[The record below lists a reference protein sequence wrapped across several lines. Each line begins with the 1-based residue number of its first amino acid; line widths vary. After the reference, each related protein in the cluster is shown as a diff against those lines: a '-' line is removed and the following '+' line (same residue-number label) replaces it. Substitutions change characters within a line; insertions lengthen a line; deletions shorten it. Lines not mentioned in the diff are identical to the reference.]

1 MQKTGAIEIV
11 VLIVY
16 LAMLFTLVRPN
27 SQGPTLVKNLGD
39 SLSGLIKA
47 ATGGGSFNP

>member
-1 MQKTGAIEIV
+1 MQKTGAIEII

-39 SLSGLIKA
+39 SLSGLINA
-47 ATGGGSFNP
+47 STGGG